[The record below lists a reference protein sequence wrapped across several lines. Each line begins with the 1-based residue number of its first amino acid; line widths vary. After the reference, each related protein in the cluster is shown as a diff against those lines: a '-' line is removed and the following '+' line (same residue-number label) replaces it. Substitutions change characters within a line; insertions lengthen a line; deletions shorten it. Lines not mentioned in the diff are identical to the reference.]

1 MTVKKTFTIKN
12 ELGLH
17 ARAAGRL
24 VEVANRY
31 RSVIRLE
38 QDGRQ
43 ADGRSLLDILTLA
56 CPRGGRVVI
65 RAEGDDAREA
75 VDEMGKLIEERFGE
89 EQDS

>member
-24 VEVANRY
+24 VEIANRY

-38 QDGRQ
+38 RDGRQ

-56 CPRGGRVVI
+56 CPRGARVVI

>member
-31 RSVIRLE
+31 RSAIRLE
-38 QDGRQ
+38 RDGRQ

-56 CPRGGRVVI
+56 CPRGARIVI
-65 RAEGDDAREA
+65 RAEGDDAGEA
-75 VDEMGKLIEERFGE
+75 MAEIGRLIEDRFGE
-89 EQDS
+89 K

>member
-31 RSVIRLE
+31 KSIIRLE
-38 QDGRQ
+38 RDGRQ
-43 ADGRSLLDILTLA
+43 VDGRSLLDILTLA
-56 CPRGGRVVI
+56 CPKGARIVI
-65 RAEGDDAREA
+65 RAEGEDAREA
-75 VDEMGKLIEERFGE
+75 MGEIERLIEDRFGE
-89 EQDS
+89 E